1 MGTDKP
7 TGKEALK
14 QTADSLRADTE
25 EKEKAEQTELQETK
39 TELELLKGNSALAGM
54 YQESSNVGSENL
66 SGETPQL
73 KIHSAGRSKN
83 NILFDGSTPA
93 DGAFFYKPTAQQYKE
108 VNVHILTVSRG
119 FRAPALEE
127 GKPDVFNQIV
137 GGLIIDG
144 TEFKPFLMYFTGTK
158 LNNLWEFGKT
168 AQKYT
173 KAKPFSIPMFALT
186 VKLTTES
193 IPTKF
198 ADAWII
204 NFEIVKDPNGGPK
217 LIMDET
223 TFGYVKN
230 HVEGLEDMIKA
241 IIDSKEINKE
251 PEAIE
256 EVPQGEVVATAK
268 AEVTEDPRIIPEDKK
283 EEVELDED
291 LPF

>member
-1 MGTDKP
+1 MGNDKL

-14 QTADSLRADTE
+14 ATADLLRAETE
-25 EKEKAEQTELQETK
+25 EKEKAEQTELQETR
-39 TELELLKGNSALAGM
+39 TELELLKDNTALASM

-73 KIHSAGRSKN
+73 KVHSAGRSKN
-83 NILFDGSTPA
+83 VLFDGNKPD
-93 DGAFFYKPTAQQYKE
+93 DGAFFYKPSAQQYKE
-108 VNVHILTVSRG
+108 VNAHILTISRG

-127 GKPDVFNQIV
+127 GKPDVWNQIM

-144 TEFKPFLMYFTGTK
+144 NEFKPFLMYFTGTK
-158 LNNLWEFGKT
+158 LNNLWEFGKA

-173 KAKPFSIPMFALT
+173 KAKPVSIPMFALT

-193 IPTKF
+193 IPTNF
-198 ADAWII
+198 ADAWIV
-204 NFEIVKDPNGGPK
+204 NFEIVKNLNGGPK

-230 HVEGLEDMIKA
+230 HVEGLQDMIKA

-256 EVPQGEVVATAK
+256 EVPQGEVVR
-268 AEVTEDPRIIPEDKK
+268 TEDPRIIPEDKK
-283 EEVELDED
+283 EEVEDIDE